1 METDNRQSPSA
12 ATRGQPSPAE
22 LVKQNQE
29 MAATIEYLKHEVVR
43 HEQAKYT
50 LSKERLI
57 LRTLIDSLPDAIYAK
72 DGEGRKTMSNPSDV
86 RNVGKKCEA
95 DVLGKTDYDLFP
107 RELAE
112 HYVAD
117 DRAVLEKGQPVLWR
131 EEYVPLENGEK
142 RWMITSK
149 LPMRAEDGTII
160 GLVGIGRDI
169 TPMKEA
175 ERKLDVIHKD
185 LVRASRVAGMAEVA
199 TSVLHNVGNVL
210 NNVNVAATVILD
222 RLNKFKINRLTEI
235 AKLLQDRKN
244 DLPNFLTTDP
254 RGTQIADFLTLL
266 SENLEEERGALRSEI
281 DQLVLKIDHIKQIV
295 AMQQNYA
302 KIAGVVEKTPLVD
315 IVDDAINIHSGAYVR
330 HDIKITREFE
340 ASPVAF
346 VDRHKVLQILGNLL
360 SNAKYAC
367 DGSPKQE
374 KLVSVRVQEL
384 PGKFARITV
393 TDNGMGISKENLG
406 RIFGQG
412 FTTRKEGH
420 GFGLHSCVI
429 AAKEIGGTLT
439 VHSDGPDLGAVF
451 TLEMPLSEAE
461 ENAAKP

>member
-1 METDNRQSPSA
+1 METEKRQSPSA
-12 ATRGQPSPAE
+12 ATRGQPSLTE
-22 LVKQNQE
+22 LVKKNEE
-29 MAATIEYLKHEVVR
+29 MAATIEYLKHEIVR

-50 LSKERLI
+50 LNKERLI

-72 DGEGRKTMSNPSDV
+72 DIEGRKTMSNPSDV
-86 RNVGKKCEA
+86 RNIGGKCEA
-95 DVLGKTDYDLFP
+95 DIIGKTDYDLFP
-107 RELAE
+107 KELAD

-117 DRAVLEKGQPVLWR
+117 DQAVLKKGLPVLWR
-131 EEYVPLENGEK
+131 EEYVPLENGDK
-142 RWMITSK
+142 RWIITSK

-160 GLVGIGRDI
+160 GLIGIGRDI

-175 ERKLDVIHKD
+175 ERKLDTIHKD

-235 AKLLQDRKN
+235 AKLMQERKN

-254 RGTQIADFLTLL
+254 RGTQIVEFLTLL
-266 SENLEEERGALRSEI
+266 AGNLEEERGALRSEI

-302 KIAGVVEKTPLVD
+302 KVAGVVEKTPLVD
-315 IVDDAINIHSGAYVR
+315 IIEDAINIHSGAYVR
-330 HDIKITREFE
+330 HDVKVLREFE
-340 ASPVAF
+340 VSPIVF

-367 DGSPKQE
+367 DGSSKKD
-374 KLVSVRVQEL
+374 KLVTVRVQEL
-384 PGKFARITV
+384 PQRFVRVTV
-393 TDNGMGISKENLG
+393 TDNGMGIPKENLP

-412 FTTRKEGH
+412 FTTRKDGH

-429 AAKEIGGTLT
+429 AAKEIGGILT

-451 TLEMPLSEAE
+451 TLEMPLSQAE
-461 ENAAKP
+461 ENAGKP